1 MAFLQNSFYFLF
13 YAFIYLFF
21 WNLKLTMD
29 HVTFITAQLQQLNID
44 QVIFIVYM
52 LLYFMYYT

>member
-1 MAFLQNSFYFLF
+1 MH
-13 YAFIYLFF
+13 
-21 WNLKLTMD
+21 

>member
-1 MAFLQNSFYFLF
+1 
-13 YAFIYLFF
+13 
-21 WNLKLTMD
+21 MD